1 MTDSP
6 CTDQA
11 SRAWLRSY
19 APGRGDGP
27 AHGTDPA
34 GLPGRRADADRRAAW
49 RRWHQARLQERFER
63 AGKPWFAILERAR
76 VEVLAGRAL
85 PGMAHN
91 LAGLDELAPADPAAA
106 AVYRAARRI
115 FAGQPAPGPIL
126 PPRRTGTWWMAWRTP
141 PEAAGGGL
149 DDDRLRAGLQ
159 AAARLVADPEG
170 FAFAVHPL
178 VDGLA
183 AHAPVSPDD
192 AAASFDLDGDET
204 PGGEAIEVAGGEMPA
219 TTDEVLAERL
229 FPAYRVY
236 SRQWDEE
243 RPARHF
249 LQPGDTRALDQLL
262 APDRQR
268 VRQLAHRLQRRLRAR
283 QLRHWSFDQE
293 QGLLDPRRLGRLL
306 VRNGGQAVFRVEEES
321 LLPEACVSL
330 LVDQSG
336 SMTAERR
343 LMAALAIDLA
353 VHSLQL
359 CRIRCEVLGYTTRYG
374 PDNPVAASW
383 RERGGA
389 APGRLNA
396 LRHII
401 YKHAGQPWRQARA
414 HLGLM
419 LRADFGHENIDGES
433 LYWAARRLLRRPEPR
448 KLLIVLS
455 DGAPFDAATAQANG
469 RAYLEEH
476 LRQVIARIEAGP
488 LQLLAI
494 GTGRDA
500 GRFYR
505 HACTVRDARQVPE
518 VMLQQLGDL
527 LTTPLP
533 SPAQGRGR
541 R

>member
-1 MTDSP
+1 MTGYGP
-6 CTDQA
+6 ACRRQ
-11 SRAWLRSY
+11 RAWL
-19 APGRGDGP
+19 P
-27 AHGTDPA
+27 TLK
-34 GLPGRRADADRRAAW
+34 GLPSPST
-49 RRWHQARLQERFER
+49 RWWTGWPHTRL
-63 AGKPWFAILERAR
+63 
-76 VEVLAGRAL
+76 
-85 PGMAHN
+85 
-91 LAGLDELAPADPAAA
+91 
-106 AVYRAARRI
+106 Y
-115 FAGQPAPGPIL
+115 
-126 PPRRTGTWWMAWRTP
+126 RRTM
-141 PEAAGGGL
+141 
-149 DDDRLRAGLQ
+149 
-159 AAARLVADPEG
+159 
-170 FAFAVHPL
+170 PL
-178 VDGLA
+178 
-183 AHAPVSPDD
+183 P
-192 AAASFDLDGDET
+192 ASTYGDET

-374 PDNPVAASW
+374 PTTCRW

-389 APGRLNA
+389 APGRPTPCGTSP
-396 LRHII
+396 
-401 YKHAGQPWRQARA
+401 KHAAPRQAR
-414 HLGLM
+414 LSGP
-419 LRADFGHENIDGES
+419 D
-433 LYWAARRLLRRPEPR
+433 AARGSATRTSMANPCTGSATLRRPEPR

-455 DGAPFDAATAQANG
+455 DGAPFDAATARPTAATRGTPAPGHRPHRGRPAAAGHRHRPRCRPLLPPCLHCVMPAKAGSDVAAAGRPAHAVAGQG
-469 RAYLEEH
+469 RAGNDRDRRRRPSRLGRVGRDDPSACSTYCSPTGRCAITGRRAAGFVRTL
-476 LRQVIARIEAGP
+476 LRTTPRMPWTGNLYRRRRLTLLLTAASTTELARLALDRAGLRAMADSAGP
-488 LQLLAI
+488 GRPDALE
-494 GTGRDA
+494 TGALPRLRA
-500 GRFYR
+500 TSPPPPGPLVPGAMRFR
-505 HACTVRDARQVPE
+505 ARPPFWHRATAS
-518 VMLQQLGDL
+518 M
-527 LTTPLP
+527 PLP
-533 SPAQGRGR
+533 PAQGPVRPAGHTA
-541 R
+541 